1 MVAAEVFM
9 RITPIDI
16 QQQQFKTSVM
26 GYDKAAVDHFLE
38 LVAGEL
44 ERLLRQNQDLQEEL
58 ARTKG
63 GLAEMRER
71 EATVQ
76 ETLLTTQK
84 VTDELKA
91 NARREADLLLADA
104 QLRAERL
111 MHNAEDRRLQL
122 LEEVQEIRRQK
133 VAFETGLRSLLEQH
147 LRLLEINLLPRDGS
161 QRSADKSAET
171 APPVPSGPSVAPA
184 EKAAGPSLA
193 AAQPELQMSLGDAD
207 RLASEP

>member
-1 MVAAEVFM
+1 M

-16 QQQQFKTSVM
+16 QQQQFKSSMM
-26 GYDKAAVDHFLE
+26 GYDKSAVDHFLE

-44 ERLLRQNQDLQEEL
+44 ERLLRQNQDLQVEL

-147 LRLLEINLLPRDGS
+147 LRLIELTTLPRDDQGGGKPGRDTQPVS
-161 QRSADKSAET
+161 NRPADVADARPADAAEART
-171 APPVPSGPSVAPA
+171 AANP
-184 EKAAGPSLA
+184 A
-193 AAQPELQMSLGDAD
+193 AAEQPDSVLLWEDDGMLD
-207 RLASEP
+207 SER

>member
-1 MVAAEVFM
+1 M

-16 QQQQFKTSVM
+16 QQQQFKSSVM
-26 GYDKAAVDHFLE
+26 GYDKTAVDHFLE

-147 LRLLEINLLPRDGS
+147 LRLLEINVLPRDGS
-161 QRSADKSAET
+161 QRPADKPAE
-171 APPVPSGPSVAPA
+171 AVPPTPSGPSVAPA
-184 EKAAGPSLA
+184 EPATGPSIA
-193 AAQPELQMSLGDAD
+193 AMQPELQMSLDDAD